1 MTDLVNLDGL
11 TVSLPTEQGRVTVI
25 HDATMRVGPGEIVG
39 LAGESGSGK
48 SLTARALLGLLP
60 EGAQVGGSIRYD
72 GQELVG
78 LDEATMRG
86 IRGGEIA
93 MVFQDSTAALHPM
106 LTVGRQ
112 LTEHMRVHR
121 DLSRKAARTEACD
134 LLDRV
139 RIPDPR
145 AALRAYPHQFSGG
158 MRQRIAIAS
167 ALAGSP
173 RLLIADEP
181 TTALD
186 VTVQA
191 GILALLEQLRA
202 ESGLSVVFITHDLSV
217 LSAISTRSYVFYGGR
232 VMESGPT
239 GEVLTQPLHP
249 YTKALLDSRPHGIS
263 ARTTLRAIP
272 GEPVVPG
279 QAPPG
284 CPFEPRCSFSVDAC
298 REMVPA
304 LVPTVPGRSLACDVV
319 SGRTARATIA
329 ASSTGSTSTSTD
341 GTGTTSERTVA
352 P

>member
-1 MTDLVNLDGL
+1 MTDLLQIEKL
-11 TVSLPTEQGRVTVI
+11 SVSLPTEHGRVSVI
-25 HDATMRVGPGEIVG
+25 HDATMRVGAGEIVG

-48 SLTARALLGLLP
+48 SLTARSLLGLLP
-60 EGAQVGGSIRYD
+60 DGAETRGSIRYD

-78 LDEATMRG
+78 LDTAGWQRV
-86 IRGGEIA
+86 RGGEIA
-93 MVFQDSTAALHPM
+93 MIFQDSTAALHPM
-106 LTVGRQ
+106 LSVGRQ
-112 LTEHMRVHR
+112 LTEHMRIHR
-121 DLSRKAARTEACD
+121 ELSRKAAKAEACD

-202 ESGLSVVFITHDLSV
+202 ESGLSVIFITHDLSV
-217 LSAISTRSYVFYGGR
+217 LSSITTRSYVFYGGR
-232 VMESGPT
+232 VMETGPT
-239 GEVLTQPLHP
+239 GELLTQPVHP
-249 YTKALLDSRPHGIS
+249 YTKALLDSRPHGIT
-263 ARTTLRAIP
+263 ARTTLREIP

-284 CPFEPRCSFSVDAC
+284 CPFEPRCSMAVDAC
-298 REMVPA
+298 RESIPLLRTTA
-304 LVPTVPGRSLACDVV
+304 SGRLVACDVV
-319 SGRTARATIA
+319 
-329 ASSTGSTSTSTD
+329 
-341 GTGTTSERTVA
+341 TSESTTESVVTA
-352 P
+352 